1 MIMTSSFLSDS
12 TMSLKILHP
21 VALSLVLM
29 LLLIITTI
37 GPVAGTPLPIKHII
51 VIMQENRSFDEYFG
65 TYPNVNGIP
74 SGVRLTTSRGS
85 DQYVEPYLETN
96 PNPTGGPHS
105 WEAAHEAWDIG
116 KMDGFVWTS
125 GQNAMGYYDYRM
137 LPYYWT
143 YASNYVLFDD
153 FFEPVLSY
161 SLPAHLY
168 LIAAQSGGYVT
179 GKAPSVF
186 DFKTIMEELKPSGI
200 SWKYYVGTNTPG
212 HFSISAMYEDP
223 DPTDNWVI
231 GDIWLNSTDNN
242 ADGGSIGTEAI
253 DTQAKTPNYGLWN
266 PVPHMAGVMNDP
278 ELLSHDVPGYEFYDD
293 VQSGNLPQVSWIMPA
308 ESVSEHP
315 NAGPQAGQKYVVT
328 LVNTIM
334 QSQYWKDSA
343 IFITW
348 DDWGGFYD
356 HVPPPQVDKYGLG
369 FRVPALLISPY
380 ARQSYISHTQYDF
393 SSFLA
398 FIEDQFGL
406 RPLTNRDAN
415 ANSFYGEFDF
425 TQHPRQPLILNPN
438 SPPQWNTS
446 TVTTVTSA
454 TLPNEIPTTP
464 LWMIAGSV
472 IVLAVVSAL
481 LAIGYTRLRKT

>member
-1 MIMTSSFLSDS
+1 MSFKKLNPA
-12 TMSLKILHP
+12 M
-21 VALSLVLM
+21 LSLVLM
-29 LLLIITTI
+29 LLLVITTVD
-37 GPVAGTPLPIKHII
+37 PVAGEPLPIKHIVI
-51 VIMQENRSFDEYFG
+51 IMQENRSFDEYFG

-74 SGVRLTTSRGS
+74 SNMRLTTSPGGN
-85 DQYVEPYLETN
+85 QYVEPYLETN
-96 PNPTGGPHS
+96 PNPRGGPHS
-105 WEAAHEAWDIG
+105 WEAAHEDWDNG

-125 GQNAMGYYDYRM
+125 GRNAMGYYDYHM

-143 YASNYVLFDD
+143 YASNYVLFDN

-179 GKAPSVF
+179 GAAPSVF

-200 SWKYYVGTNTPG
+200 SWKYYVGTNIPG
-212 HFSISAMYEDP
+212 RFSLSAMYEDP
-223 DPTDNWVI
+223 DPTDNWVL
-231 GDIWLNSTDNN
+231 GNIWLNRTDNS
-242 ADGGSIGTEAI
+242 ADGGPIGAEGI
-253 DTQAKTPNYGLWN
+253 DAQARTPNYGLWN
-266 PVPHMAGVMNDP
+266 PLPHMAGIMNDP
-278 ELLSHDVPGYEFYDD
+278 ELLSQDVPGYEFYDD
-293 VQSGNLPQVSWIMPA
+293 VQSGNLPQVSWIIPA

-334 QSQYWKDSA
+334 QSQYWKDTT

-380 ARQSYISHTQYDF
+380 AKQSYISHVQYDF
-393 SSFLA
+393 SSFLV

-415 ANSFYGEFDF
+415 ANSFNGEFDF
-425 TQHPRQPLILNPN
+425 SQHPRQPLILNPN
-438 SPPQWNTS
+438 NPPQWSTS
-446 TVTTVTSA
+446 TVTTFTST
-454 TLPNEIPTTP
+454 TLPSEIPTTP
-464 LWMIAGSV
+464 LWTVAGSV
-472 IVLAVVSAL
+472 IALVVVSAL
-481 LAIGYTRLRKT
+481 IVIGYVSVRKR